1 MCLYN
6 ILKFGKIQY
15 KKEVFIIKSYK
26 QILII
31 CGLLVTIIVGV
42 ILYFQINNNQDDY
55 SYLEIENVENEKT
68 NIIEKEIVENYIV
81 VHVTGEVIN
90 PGIVRVKDT
99 SRIIDVIEA
108 AGGTTQEADLSKI
121 NLAYVVE
128 DGIKIYV
135 PSIKDEE
142 VNEYVT
148 SDSGKGV
155 IENDKSNN
163 SSSNNTLRININTAT
178 SEELQKI
185 PGIGQAIANRIIS
198 YRNENGKFSNIEE
211 LKNVS
216 GIGDSKFNNI
226 KEYIYV
232 K

>member
-121 NLAYVVE
+121 NLAYIVE

-163 SSSNNTLRININTAT
+163 SSSNNTLKININTAT

-198 YRNENGKFSNIEE
+198 YRNENGKFSNIED

-216 GIGDSKFNNI
+216 GIGESKFNNI

>member
-121 NLAYVVE
+121 NLAYIVE

>member
-15 KKEVFIIKSYK
+15 RKEVFIIKSYK

-42 ILYFQINNNQDDY
+42 ILYFQINNNQNDY
-55 SYLEIENVENEKT
+55 SYFEIENVENEKT

-163 SSSNNTLRININTAT
+163 SSSNNTLKININTAT